1 MSVRPDPVIPET
13 RRRRAS
19 TTEKSERILK
29 MSRSLTLTRSVLAG
43 TLAEATPNQLDFI
56 ERWFTAE
63 LDSRERSKRLRL
75 LKQAGFPADKTLDGY
90 DWTNLKMPADWGRAQ
105 LENLDFVAGCEDLV
119 LYGPVGT
126 GKSHLAIAIGRLA
139 CERGVPVR
147 FFTATGLLMRLR
159 RAQQENRLDREL
171 ASIGKA
177 RLLII
182 DEFGY
187 LPIDEE
193 GSRLLFQIISDS
205 YETRS
210 IIYTTNIEFSG
221 WGRVLGDK
229 NMAAALIDRTVH
241 HGRLIR
247 FEGRSYRSEH
257 ALMTKQP
264 TQRRQAAADTA
275 HPAEN
280 PLPTLRKNTAH
291 KADANLLKHNSEM
304 IMRTH
309 APRGFAAALAGFEKN
324 LAAQDIWIEPARDG
338 ERSVVGRDDRLFEAC
353 KRNPILT
360 HRHLGAGE
368 PVQCVGHADLLLHP
382 TVGWLLACLGIR
394 ETPGEEPG
402 ETFSYC
408 GRETFVAP
416 VVWQHNPVSWKLD
429 GGEPNK
435 RIDIVDPGWPVV
447 APGLG
452 RLPEKL
458 VVDVDE
464 DGLPCAV
471 RGVDSAGCDCAAG
484 NNAACPAELI
494 QLDDTRLVGVRGRDD
509 YRFLRVDGQEY
520 AAFTRPEYT
529 MMMHQDSTHAVMVMA
544 EAESGQ
550 LTAEITDRG
559 DKRCIALGALGA
571 NEWFGLRLHG
581 NRLEF
586 LAGQPA
592 PDSIDEGTMPDIA
605 LIAHADV
612 TYARIMADCDARFL
626 STEWAGGFVGCLI
639 GVKRR

>member
-1 MSVRPDPVIPET
+1 MQDHKTVIW
-13 RRRRAS
+13 RGYGMDA
-19 TTEKSERILK
+19 
-29 MSRSLTLTRSVLAG
+29 VW
-43 TLAEATPNQLDFI
+43 AEGPHLYRVGDYLYLM
-56 ERWFTAE
+56 TAE
-63 LDSRERSKRLRL
+63 
-75 LKQAGFPADKTLDGY
+75 G
-90 DWTNLKMPADWGRAQ
+90 
-105 LENLDFVAGCEDLV
+105 
-119 LYGPVGT
+119 GT
-126 GKSHLAIAIGRLA
+126 S
-139 CERGVPVR
+139 
-147 FFTATGLLMRLR
+147 
-159 RAQQENRLDREL
+159 
-171 ASIGKA
+171 
-177 RLLII
+177 
-182 DEFGY
+182 
-187 LPIDEE
+187 
-193 GSRLLFQIISDS
+193 
-205 YETRS
+205 
-210 IIYTTNIEFSG
+210 
-221 WGRVLGDK
+221 
-229 NMAAALIDRTVH
+229 
-241 HGRLIR
+241 
-247 FEGRSYRSEH
+247 FEH
-257 ALMTKQP
+257 
-264 TQRRQAAADTA
+264 
-275 HPAEN
+275 
-280 PLPTLRKNTAH
+280 
-291 KADANLLKHNSEM
+291 SEM

-338 ERSVVGRDDRLFEAC
+338 ERSVVGHDNRLFEAC

-471 RGVDSAGCDCAAG
+471 RGVDSARCDCAAG
-484 NNAACPAELI
+484 DNAACSAELI

-529 MMMHQDSTHAVMVMA
+529 MMTHQDSTHVVMVMA